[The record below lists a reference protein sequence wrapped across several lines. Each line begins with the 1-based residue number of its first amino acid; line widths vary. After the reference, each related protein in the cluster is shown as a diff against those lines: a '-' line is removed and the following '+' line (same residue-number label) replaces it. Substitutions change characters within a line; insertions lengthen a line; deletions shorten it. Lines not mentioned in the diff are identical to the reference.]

1 MLLMKETKVYRIE
14 TEQEAAEAVEQF
26 RQDQMKGGYTVGKNG
41 YVMKVKKDRKT
52 GEIVE
57 QYALLTVEKKYEVE

>member
-1 MLLMKETKVYRIE
+1 MKETKVYRIE

>member
-57 QYALLTVEKKYEVE
+57 QYALLTVEKKYEVD